1 MVELAATL
9 FVIIVLSN
17 FVIGFVNGIGGWG
30 NAGLAVVLLIIAV
43 GLIVLFGIGVA
54 SNGLADTVFGVIVC
68 GVLLYLTSLLGQKRS
83 LKSTDPAP
91 HADRRWQEMMEA
103 KYGKRI
109 V

>member
-30 NAGLAVVLLIIAV
+30 NAGFAVVLLIVAV
-43 GLIVLFGIGVA
+43 GLIVLFSIGVA
-54 SNGLADTVFGVIVC
+54 SNGLGDTVFGVIVC
-68 GVLLYLTSLLGQKRS
+68 GVLLYLASLPGQKKL

-91 HADRRWQEMMEA
+91 HADRRWHEMMEA
-103 KYGKRI
+103 RYGKRI

>member
-1 MVELAATL
+1 MVWRTP
-9 FVIIVLSN
+9 FS
-17 FVIGFVNGIGGWG
+17 
-30 NAGLAVVLLIIAV
+30 
-43 GLIVLFGIGVA
+43 
-54 SNGLADTVFGVIVC
+54 GVIVC
-68 GVLLYLTSLLGQKRS
+68 GVLLYLTSLIGRKGP

>member
-30 NAGLAVVLLIIAV
+30 NAGFAVVFLIIV
-43 GLIVLFGIGVA
+43 VSLIALFGIGVA

-68 GVLLYLTSLLGQKRS
+68 GVLLYLASLPRQKKL

-91 HADRRWQEMMEA
+91 HADRRWHEMMEA
-103 KYGKRI
+103 RYGKRI

>member
-30 NAGLAVVLLIIAV
+30 NAGLAVIFLAVAV
-43 GLIVLFGIGVA
+43 GLIVLFGVGVA

-68 GVLLYLTSLLGQKRS
+68 AALLFLVSLR
-83 LKSTDPAP
+83 P
-91 HADRRWQEMMEA
+91 RRA
-103 KYGKRI
+103 SGS
-109 V
+109 